1 MDHCPVMAKGLAELN
16 EAMRHAMEGHPRW
29 TGHSGEFWQNVVHWR
44 REWQTTPV
52 FLPWEPLNSMKRQK
66 DSTSEDDRKTH
77 RLRKQTYRPG
87 WRMGFRVKFGMDT
100 YTLLYLKWIT
110 SKALLSSTGKPAQCC
125 VAAWMGGESGRM
137 DTCTC
142 LAESL
147 CCSPETSTAL
157 LISYSPNK
165 VKSSKKVNKV
175 RKSKCGINIH
185 VDTDSLTTLHLGIWG
200 RKTARWFAKSDDCRA
215 WPKGWLWC
223 CLGEKR
229 CHKPRTKR
237 GFCSIYRFPN
247 SQKYTFASF
256 SSAPQKYF
264 PFSSIP
270 S

>member
-1 MDHCPVMAKGLAELN
+1 MDITN
-16 EAMRHAMEGHPRW
+16 
-29 TGHSGEFWQNVVHWR
+29 
-44 REWQTTPV
+44 
-52 FLPWEPLNSMKRQK
+52 K
-66 DSTSEDDRKTH
+66 D
-77 RLRKQTYRPG
+77 
-87 WRMGFRVKFGMDT
+87 
-100 YTLLYLKWIT
+100 LLY
-110 SKALLSSTGKPAQCC
+110 STWNSAQCC
-125 VAAWMGGESGRM
+125 VADWMGGESGRM

-142 LAESL
+142 LA
-147 CCSPETSTAL
+147 PATSTAL